1 MQGQPQDIGD
11 KIYDMV
17 MSYIQNPNSI
27 ILAVTP
33 ATIDLANSD
42 SLKLARDVDPHG
54 LRTIG
59 VITKL
64 DLMDKGTN
72 YLPALK
78 GLIHKLKLGKI
89 IDIIM

>member
-1 MQGQPQDIGD
+1 MSHLSSVYVIKIPVEGQPADIGD
-11 KIYDMV
+11 RIYDMV
-17 MSYIQNPNSI
+17 MSYIKNPNSI

-59 VITKL
+59 VFFEI
-64 DLMDKGTN
+64 DLG
-72 YLPALK
+72 
-78 GLIHKLKLGKI
+78 HKSV
-89 IDIIM
+89 MSRS